1 MADPDFIVTELVA
14 VDPDGS
20 QFDVVVRVGK
30 PFPDDGPHVCV
41 IQMEGVDDM
50 PRRIYGEGPMQAL
63 HLGLQLVKENL
74 SYLEERGARL
84 YLRGEDPAG
93 EAFDWRRFWYGCGDA
108 AAR

>member
-14 VDPDGS
+14 VNPDGTL
-20 QFDVVVRVGK
+20 FDVVVRVGK

-41 IQMEGVDDM
+41 IQMDGVDDK

-74 SYLEERGARL
+74 SYLEVRGARL

-93 EAFDWRRFWYGCGDA
+93 EPFDWRRFWYGNGDP